1 MGYFGKAVP
10 CFPWPTLR
18 LSHPEV
24 SGVLQVSESTQ
35 NCKSGRVDERATQT
49 WFDEVIDPL
58 GFSLNVILV

>member
-10 CFPWPTLR
+10 CLTWFTLR
-18 LSHPEV
+18 LSHPKV
-24 SGVLQVSESTQ
+24 SGVLRALESIR
-35 NCKSGRVDERATQT
+35 NCKSGSFDERATQT